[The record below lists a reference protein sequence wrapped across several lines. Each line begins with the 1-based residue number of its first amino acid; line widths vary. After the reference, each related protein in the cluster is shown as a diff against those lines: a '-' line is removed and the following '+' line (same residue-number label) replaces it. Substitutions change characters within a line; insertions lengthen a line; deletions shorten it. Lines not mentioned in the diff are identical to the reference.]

1 MNYNQLIRSISTKM
15 LFLLMFSCCLYAGE
29 YNSQDVR
36 VSVARPSGAT
46 IKSIL
51 NDIEGQTSYLFVY
64 QDNIDLSQI
73 VHLDV
78 SGQEVIPVLNEL
90 FSKTNI
96 GYRIEGN
103 YISLYKKDNAPASTV
118 AKGSNSA
125 SQQERTVMVKVK
137 DINGPIA
144 GAGVMVKGTTIG
156 NVTDIDG
163 QTELRSVPENA
174 VLQVSF
180 LGYFTSEVT
189 LSNGQTSIEVTLRED
204 TETLDDVVVV
214 GYGTQRRSEVTGS
227 ITSIKGDDVSARPA
241 GSLAEALSGQAAGV
255 MVSMTDNAPG
265 ASPSILIRGAASVNG
280 MNPLYVVDGVR
291 QDAGFEFNMRDVESI
306 EILKDAGSAAIY
318 GAQAAGGVI
327 LITTKHG
334 SADKQNINVNARYG
348 LRQLNS
354 NIKLLNRDEF
364 IDAQSLIG
372 RDILL
377 SHGVSSREELP
388 DVDWMDLM
396 YNTGTEQEYSVSLSG
411 AGSKVKYFLSAGYY
425 NQKGIYIDNGAKRFS
440 VRSNI
445 DVDLSKHV
453 TVGLSLYGNLRE
465 NNPARSGG
473 IPTRTSP
480 AWSPVD
486 ENGNYTQA
494 PGYIGGP
501 NLYGN
506 ELTFH
511 YSGKNYGLNVL
522 AYMNVKI
529 IDGLVFRINGSGKFT
544 SYSNNGFSELGNW
557 GTIVNN
563 AYMDAYAG
571 TGQDLLYNATLTYD
585 KSFGNHNLKLMA
597 GTEASKEDGYNIHVH
612 AIDFPIKV
620 AQSLNLS
627 SNASKSADDSWPIAR
642 SLSFFGRINYSY
654 KNRYILTANIRRDGS
669 DKFAPSNRWGTFP
682 SVNVAWRFSEEPFV
696 KKALPWIEGGKIRA
710 SYGILGN
717 DGIGQFL
724 YAKAYEGSI
733 LYNYGGSNQ
742 SIGWGNYKVPNSEI
756 KWEEV
761 HQADFGVDL
770 TFLKGRLNVVYDY
783 YNRQTKD
790 MLYWR
795 TLPMGAGVGY
805 YDDENPTMPVNIGKV
820 QNTGHEVTINWNDD
834 VNGFEYG
841 VGLNMSFNKN
851 KVLDLGIDGAVLTDG
866 SYNRTES
873 GKPMGLLYGYKAIGI
888 FQDQAQVDE
897 YNARA
902 RAAGQAYYFR
912 PQTGPGDLIYDD
924 FGKGYVSGASQTYIG
939 NPWPAMVMGL
949 NLSAAWK
956 GFDIKAMFSG
966 AFGFDIYNALKPRTQ
981 QFFGDENT
989 TKDIYK
995 TSFFGNNGVTDQP
1008 RPGMWID
1015 GNYVSDASLGL
1026 NYYTISSFWVEKG
1039 DYVKLKDLTIGYTL
1053 PEKALKKIK
1062 IDKVRVYFTA
1072 NNLFTITN
1080 YSGLDP
1086 EIGGTSSTGSGSV
1099 RQRGVEYLTRY
1110 VPSRLY
1116 SFGLDITF

>member
-1 MNYNQLIRSISTKM
+1 M
-15 LFLLMFSCCLYAGE
+15 
-29 YNSQDVR
+29 
-36 VSVARPSGAT
+36 
-46 IKSIL
+46 
-51 NDIEGQTSYLFVY
+51 
-64 QDNIDLSQI
+64 
-73 VHLDV
+73 
-78 SGQEVIPVLNEL
+78 
-90 FSKTNI
+90 
-96 GYRIEGN
+96 
-103 YISLYKKDNAPASTV
+103 
-118 AKGSNSA
+118 
-125 SQQERTVMVKVK
+125 
-137 DINGPIA
+137 
-144 GAGVMVKGTTIG
+144 
-156 NVTDIDG
+156 
-163 QTELRSVPENA
+163 
-174 VLQVSF
+174 
-180 LGYFTSEVT
+180 
-189 LSNGQTSIEVTLRED
+189 
-204 TETLDDVVVV
+204 
-214 GYGTQRRSEVTGS
+214 
-227 ITSIKGDDVSARPA
+227 
-241 GSLAEALSGQAAGV
+241 
-255 MVSMTDNAPG
+255 
-265 ASPSILIRGAASVNG
+265 
-280 MNPLYVVDGVR
+280 
-291 QDAGFEFNMRDVESI
+291 
-306 EILKDAGSAAIY
+306 
-318 GAQAAGGVI
+318 
-327 LITTKHG
+327 
-334 SADKQNINVNARYG
+334 
-348 LRQLNS
+348 
-354 NIKLLNRDEF
+354 
-364 IDAQSLIG
+364 
-372 RDILL
+372 
-377 SHGVSSREELP
+377 
-388 DVDWMDLM
+388 
-396 YNTGTEQEYSVSLSG
+396 
-411 AGSKVKYFLSAGYY
+411 
-425 NQKGIYIDNGAKRFS
+425 
-440 VRSNI
+440 
-445 DVDLSKHV
+445 
-453 TVGLSLYGNLRE
+453 
-465 NNPARSGG
+465 
-473 IPTRTSP
+473 
-480 AWSPVD
+480 
-486 ENGNYTQA
+486 
-494 PGYIGGP
+494 
-501 NLYGN
+501 
-506 ELTFH
+506 
-511 YSGKNYGLNVL
+511 
-522 AYMNVKI
+522 
-529 IDGLVFRINGSGKFT
+529 
-544 SYSNNGFSELGNW
+544 
-557 GTIVNN
+557 
-563 AYMDAYAG
+563 
-571 TGQDLLYNATLTYD
+571 
-585 KSFGNHNLKLMA
+585 
-597 GTEASKEDGYNIHVH
+597 
-612 AIDFPIKV
+612 
-620 AQSLNLS
+620 
-627 SNASKSADDSWPIAR
+627 
-642 SLSFFGRINYSY
+642 
-654 KNRYILTANIRRDGS
+654 
-669 DKFAPSNRWGTFP
+669 
-682 SVNVAWRFSEEPFV
+682 
-696 KKALPWIEGGKIRA
+696 
-710 SYGILGN
+710 
-717 DGIGQFL
+717 
-724 YAKAYEGSI
+724 
-733 LYNYGGSNQ
+733 
-742 SIGWGNYKVPNSEI
+742 PNSEI

-1039 DYVKLKDLTIGYTL
+1039 DYVKLKDLTVGYTL

-1062 IDKVRVYFTA
+1062 VDKVRVYFTA